1 MKLIVILF
9 LTIFIG
15 CNSSNSE
22 NRVDVQLSNTEN
34 IDTLKLSKPI
44 KCLMRNLKYQ
54 TTITKSY
61 DAAYYSM
68 SYPNGDIDLSKG
80 VCTDVVIRAMRT
92 IGIDLQKLVHEDMN
106 AHFNDYPALWNL
118 KKTDSNIDHRRVQ
131 NLDKFFSNKKKS
143 LKVIADSKD
152 YLPGDIVAWK
162 LSNGLV
168 HVGMVYCSKNDG
180 IPMMVHNIGEGAK
193 IENVLFSWKIIGH
206 YRWFN

>member
-1 MKLIVILF
+1 
-9 LTIFIG
+9 
-15 CNSSNSE
+15 
-22 NRVDVQLSNTEN
+22 
-34 IDTLKLSKPI
+34 
-44 KCLMRNLKYQ
+44 
-54 TTITKSY
+54 
-61 DAAYYSM
+61 M